1 MNKELLILGLV
12 GEMAHSPVSMEPF
25 LTLAELKT
33 VDTNGFIKTIET
45 NTAIVSLQLVD
56 KIKPG
61 YCNPFVETT
70 GPYRKGRD
78 VYRPDFWLYL
88 SPASGLQRV
97 QPLVVVWSTGN
108 HTTMQPDQ
116 GFVSALGL
124 TPKLLN
130 EEICWDDLSRPRYKV
145 IRNRPMAFYDFPH
158 YTPAYVKVDREYL
171 ADYLNLRQK
180 TAVQVFSIT
189 EDLPISAD
197 LEALLNGQD
206 HYIQTFEMYEVQ
218 FKRNPHLPEMI
229 RLEINGYR
237 LLLSEAANETMP
249 VEPAG
254 HYWKGVNG
262 IVSGYRARHELG
274 LTYAYV
280 HDEVLALYEHD
291 EAYEV
296 FPRSGSVKYG
306 IHWAVGHCER
316 FGRNAIKVELKKL
329 YEGTPY
335 EVIDHWNK
343 FSVDPANINLSDENI
358 EVKARRLCK
367 RFFLFS
373 RLLATLGDTL
383 TGITFY
389 AMDLIGLDEK
399 RIEHT
404 GWQEFPDYYEIAKHV
419 NDTAFNREHFI
430 ARCKKLYILLGENL
444 NEKSLRKLINQLGF
458 PLKDTEKLRT
468 LKLLELLLKYVY
480 VADESGLHLVNSREA
495 ILERI
500 AELKTYEPIP
510 ELMALNALRQLD
522 AHKTSDFKQK
532 LNMALRTFG
541 IDPNALSGNYAHAI
555 DQVYDRL
562 ATRLESLNSWMN
574 SF

>member
-1 MNKELLILGLV
+1 MNKERLILGLI
-12 GEMAHSPVSMEPF
+12 GEMAYSSASTEPF
-25 LTLAELKT
+25 LTLAELRT
-33 VDTNGFIKTIET
+33 VDTNGLIKTIET
-45 NTAIVSLQLVD
+45 NTAILSLQLVA

-61 YCNPFVETT
+61 YCNPFVERK

-88 SPASGLQRV
+88 SPVSGLQRV
-97 QPLVVVWSTGN
+97 EPLVVVWSTGN
-108 HTTMQPDQ
+108 HTTLQPDQ
-116 GFVSALGL
+116 GLVSTLGL

-130 EEICWDDLSRPRYKV
+130 EEICWDDLSRPRYNV

-158 YTPAYVKVDREYL
+158 YTSAYVKVDREYL

-197 LEALLNGQD
+197 LEELLNGQD
-206 HYIQTFEMYEVQ
+206 HYVETFDRYEVQ
-218 FKRNPHLPEMI
+218 FRRNPHLTEII

-237 LLLSEAANETMP
+237 LLLSEAAAETVPAEP
-249 VEPAG
+249 VG
-254 HYWKGVNG
+254 HYWQGING
-262 IVSGYRARHELG
+262 MVSGYRARHELG

-296 FPRSGSVKYG
+296 FPRSGGVKYG
-306 IHWAVGHCER
+306 IHWAVDHCER
-316 FGRNAIKVELKKL
+316 VGRNGIKVELKKL

-343 FSVDPANINLSDENI
+343 FSVDPASVDLSEENI
-358 EVKARRLCK
+358 EVKARRLCN
-367 RFFLFS
+367 RFFLLG
-373 RLLATLGDTL
+373 RLLATIGDIL
-383 TGITFY
+383 TGIAFT

-399 RIEHT
+399 RIQYT
-404 GWQEFPDYYEIAKHV
+404 GWQEFPDYYEIAKQV
-419 NDTAFNREHFI
+419 NDKGFNREQFI

-444 NEKSLRKLINQLGF
+444 NEKNLRKIINQLGF
-458 PLKDTEKLRT
+458 PVKDTEKLRT
-468 LKLLELLLKYVY
+468 LKLLELLLKYLY
-480 VADESGLHLVNSREA
+480 VADESGLHLVDSGEA
-495 ILERI
+495 ILERVT
-500 AELKTYEPIP
+500 ELKTYEPIP

-532 LNMALRTFG
+532 LYMALQTFE
-541 IDPNALSGNYAHAI
+541 IDPNALSGNYAGAI

-562 ATRLESLNSWMN
+562 ALRLETLNSYIS